1 MQKENNLMM
10 YVAKKNY
17 LTIYGEFLTFQTIG
31 SFQPIH
37 LEHKAINS
45 DESAHDKRL
54 NIRNFNALYWIVLY
68 LKEIKDHSLP
78 LIYDF
83 FLYKN
88 WTTWQFKNF
97 SYHYYKI
104 IQSDK
109 VKNEIRQLE
118 NFINQEENY
127 WHATQPHNQNSPE
140 NLPKEKSNKP
150 HKPVIVGDYL
160 NNHKTAIHLNSSL
173 EDSQTRLKQTIEK
186 MQNN

>member
-10 YVAKKNY
+10 YVAKKNH
-17 LTIYGEFLTFQTIG
+17 LTIYGEFLTFQSLG
-31 SFQPIH
+31 NFQPTT
-37 LEHKAINS
+37 LNHKEKNS

-104 IQSDK
+104 IRSDK
-109 VKNEIRQLE
+109 VKNEIQQLE
-118 NFINQEENY
+118 NFINREENY
-127 WHATQPHNQNSPE
+127 CYATQPHDQSIPESP
-140 NLPKEKSNKP
+140 PKEKPNKP
-150 HKPVIVGDYL
+150 HKPIIVGDYL
-160 NNHKTAIHLNSSL
+160 NNHNTAIHINSSL
-173 EDSQTRLKQTIEK
+173 EESLKRLEQTKKK